1 MTDPNQKN
9 SSKPHGKEVWKPD
22 NGYDFK
28 KKSICRTEF
37 QIRIVFLFGIDTV

>member
-28 KKSICRTEF
+28 KKKHL
-37 QIRIVFLFGIDTV
+37 QN